1 MKKNY
6 VIMNATVYAR
16 KNSRGVYHWVMGE
29 LFNYAQPDKNPNQL
43 PVMAITREEEAVK
56 FLKCSRE
63 MTAEE
68 RTQRGVPQDTK
79 AYIFDY
85 SKAVEAI
92 KNEKFA
98 DGTACGYVFMDP
110 ITFEEIKKKDIFT
123 VKTDVEAFD
132 VPLMRPV
139 ARVATRPMTVKVNGV
154 DRTIAV
160 GQKIPGKNGEI
171 VPITSLRLYAQV
183 DEDGKPIENLEDMKN
198 RMLERRYVFMD
209 ETPQGAPGA
218 APAQTQPAGQTPE
231 QAQTQQAAAAAAA
244 ALGSGVTPF

>member
-6 VIMNATVYAR
+6 VIMNATVYER
-16 KNSRGVYHWVMGE
+16 RNTRGLYHWVMGE

-92 KNEKFA
+92 KSEKFL
-98 DGTACGYVFMDP
+98 DGTPCGYVFMDP

-132 VPLMRPV
+132 IPLTRPV
-139 ARVATRPMTVKVNGV
+139 ARVATRPMTVKVNGA
-154 DRTIAV
+154 DMAIAV
-160 GQKIPGKNGEI
+160 GQKIPGRNGEI

-183 DEDGKPIENLEDMKN
+183 DEEGKPIESLEDMKN

-209 ETPQGAPGA
+209 AVPTGAPGA
-218 APAQTQPAGQTPE
+218 APAQTQPAGPAPE
-231 QAQTQQAAAAAAA
+231 EVRAQQAAAAAAA
-244 ALGSGVTPF
+244 ALGNGTTPF